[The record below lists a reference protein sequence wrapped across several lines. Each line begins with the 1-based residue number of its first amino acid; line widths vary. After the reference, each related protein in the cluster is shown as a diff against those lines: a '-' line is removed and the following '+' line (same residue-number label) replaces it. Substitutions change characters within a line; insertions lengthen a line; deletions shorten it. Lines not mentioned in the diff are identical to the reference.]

1 MAKSQ
6 AMDGRQS
13 FAWILDVATEDTTA
27 STSTSLEAGKIVIVT
42 GMADSDSGFGTNK
55 SMINKPVLVSKP
67 LTLKTGDK
75 YRLCTPIFLGMAK
88 DKSLNKTKNTQ
99 DVTVDADGATNNVC
113 DGLVSISGSISCSFS
128 VDGEGYASNYIKK
141 RFGNIVKIDNTGKPT
156 LTEAITTE
164 KDLVLFAWNARN
176 ASAND
181 IIEFDVVPCLF
192 TGINH
197 SASYGSSQ
205 SFDIDFTGNATD
217 ENGYEAATVQMDAG
231 LSFIQLLVTNR
242 AGMDQAAQASA

>member
-176 ASAND
+176 ASASD

-231 LSFIQLLVTNR
+231 LSFIQLLTTNR
-242 AGMDQAAQASA
+242 AGMDKDAQSA

>member
-13 FAWILDVATEDTTA
+13 FAWILDVAATDTEA
-27 STSTSLEAGKIVIVT
+27 STSTNLEAGKIVIVT

-55 SMINKPVLVSKP
+55 GMVNKPVLVSKP

-141 RFGNIVKIDNTGKPT
+141 RFGNIVKIDSTGKPT

-176 ASAND
+176 ATPTD
-181 IIEFDVVPCLF
+181 LIEFDVVPCLF

-217 ENGYEAATVQMDAG
+217 ENGYEAATVQMDSG
-231 LSFIQLLVTNR
+231 LSFIQLLTTNR
-242 AGMDQAAQASA
+242 AGMDKDAQSA

>member
-1 MAKSQ
+1 MARSQ

-13 FAWILDVATEDTTA
+13 FAWLLDVATEDTPA

-55 SMINKPVLVSKP
+55 GMVNKPVLVSKP

-141 RFGNIVKIDNTGKPT
+141 RFGNIVKIDRTGKPT

-176 ASAND
+176 ASASD

-231 LSFIQLLVTNR
+231 LSFIQLLTTNR
-242 AGMDQAAQASA
+242 AGMDKDAQSA

>member
-27 STSTSLEAGKIVIVT
+27 STSTNLEAGKIVIVT
-42 GMADSDSGFGTNK
+42 GMADSSSGFGTNK

-67 LTLKTGDK
+67 LTLTTGDK
-75 YRLCTPIFLGMAK
+75 YRVCTPIFLGMAK

-99 DVTVDADGATNNVC
+99 DVTVDADEATNNVC

-231 LSFIQLLVTNR
+231 LSFVQLLVTNR

>member
-13 FAWILDVATEDTTA
+13 FAWLLEVAPTDTEVSSEETLA
-27 STSTSLEAGKIVIVT
+27 VGKIVIVT
-42 GMADSDSGFGTNK
+42 GMASSASGFGDST
-55 SMINKPVLVSKP
+55 SMINKPVIVAKP
-67 LTLKTGDK
+67 ISLKNGDK
-75 YRLCTPIFLGMAK
+75 YKLCTPYFIGMAK
-88 DKSLNKTKNTQ
+88 DKSLNKSKNTQ

-113 DGLVSISGSISCSFS
+113 DGLVALSGSISTSYS
-128 VDGEGYASNYIKK
+128 VDGNGYASNIIKK
-141 RFGNIVKIDNTGKPT
+141 RFGNIINISKEGKVTID
-156 LTEAITTE
+156 EANTTE

-176 ASAND
+176 ATPTD

-197 SASYGSSQ
+197 SAAYGSSQ

-217 ENGYEAATVQMDAG
+217 ENGYEAATIQVENG
-231 LSFIQLLVTNR
+231 LDFIKALSTNR
-242 AGMDQAAQASA
+242 AGMDKDAQSA

>member
-99 DVTVDADGATNNVC
+99 DVTVDADEATNNVC

-141 RFGNIVKIDNTGKPT
+141 RFGNIVKIDDTGKPT

-217 ENGYEAATVQMDAG
+217 ENGYEAATVQIDAG
-231 LSFIQLLVTNR
+231 LSFVQLLVTNR
-242 AGMDQAAQASA
+242 AGMDKAAQSA

>member
-13 FAWILDVATEDTTA
+13 FAWILDVAAEDTSA
-27 STSTSLEAGKIVIVT
+27 STSTNLEAGNIVIVT

-55 SMINKPVLVSKP
+55 NLINKPVLVSKP
-67 LTLKTGDK
+67 LTLKSGDS
-75 YRLCTPIFLGMAK
+75 YRLCKPIFLGMAK
-88 DKSLNKTKNTQ
+88 DKSLNKSKNTQ

-128 VDGEGYASNYIKK
+128 VDGDGYASNYIKK
-141 RFGNIVKIDNTGKPT
+141 RFGNIINIDKSGKPT

-176 ASAND
+176 ASAID
-181 IIEFDVVPCLF
+181 LIEFDVVPCLF

-217 ENGYEAATVQMDAG
+217 ENGYEAATVQMDGG
-231 LSFIQLLVTNR
+231 LSFIQLLATNR
-242 AGMDQAAQASA
+242 AGMDKAAQSA